1 MSSIRSSIVVNPA
14 AGEQRRQLSRRRARV
29 TVHGAGRG
37 QREPLTETRGELRMT
52 VVSGRMAITCN
63 GRMSVLEAG
72 ESITVAPGVEH
83 AWWSTR
89 AGALCVDVEAE
100 PEVFGLPAE
109 AARFRRRRTG
119 LATGA
124 RRLTLRIAS

>member
-1 MSSIRSSIVVNPA
+1 MPSLRSCIVVNPA
-14 AGEQRRQLSRRRARV
+14 AGEQHQQLSRRHARV

-37 QREPLTETRGELRMT
+37 QREPQVQPRGEMRLT
-52 VVSGRMAITCN
+52 VVAGRMAITCN
-63 GRMSVLEAG
+63 GRLSVLEAG
-72 ESITVAPGVEH
+72 DAIAIAPGVEH

-89 AGALCVDVEAE
+89 AGALCVEIEAE

-109 AARFRRRRTG
+109 ARRSRRRRPSM
-119 LATGA
+119 APGA